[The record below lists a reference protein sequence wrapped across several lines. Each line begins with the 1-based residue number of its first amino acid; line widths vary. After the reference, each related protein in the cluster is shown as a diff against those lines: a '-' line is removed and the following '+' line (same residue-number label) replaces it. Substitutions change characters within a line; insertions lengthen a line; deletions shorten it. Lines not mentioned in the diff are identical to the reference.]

1 MKNIKEFIPLWKLV
15 KEDKCKFIIA
25 TSLII
30 ISNFLGVV
38 SGYLIGEAT
47 QYLTDT
53 KYTMSIL
60 YLVIYIIVNSV
71 EDVGLYNTG
80 SCMLELIE
88 SKVSR
93 KLGYF
98 TYKKAINLPAYAYEK
113 TSSGEVINRIVSD
126 ADSLSFA
133 FSRLV
138 ALISSL
144 TASLVVLVY
153 IFINS
158 WVLGIEIVI
167 FVGLL
172 YLVISKYDPML
183 INVHKE
189 RKKSQ
194 DKFTSL
200 VNESIRGIREI
211 KTLGVK
217 NNLISNMKEI
227 VTSVFN
233 KSKEEISIRK
243 TYNTLTFLLKIF
255 LEGVVF
261 ITCAFLIYK
270 GNITIGF
277 FITMTYYIYRFTNLI
292 DNINNFSQTY
302 QKIVVS
308 LQRVNEILENR
319 LYEDEKFGVEKISK
333 VKGLIEF
340 KNVSFAYPNEDN
352 IINDFNIKL
361 EPNKKIAIVGKSG
374 QGKSTLFNLITRIFD
389 AKEGL
394 ITLDNINMKDLT
406 EEELRKHI
414 SIIRQEPFIFNRTIL
429 ENFKII
435 DKNIELEEIS
445 KYTKMAYLDDYI
457 MSLPDK
463 YDTVLGEGGVNLS
476 GGQKQRLSIARTL
489 AKNSEVI
496 LFDEAT
502 SALDNSSQDYI
513 KKTIDNLIKDH
524 TVVIVAHR
532 LSTIMDADIIYLV
545 DKGKVVDSGTHNEL
559 LKTNKTYKN
568 LYETESFNK
577 AVKDNNKMTYK
588 PIALLGEQVAAGTN
602 YAVLALGESNGDT
615 KTYSINLLT
624 IYRELDG
631 NSTLISSANVPLA
644 QYTK

>member
-25 TSLII
+25 TLLII
-30 ISNFLGVV
+30 ISNFFSVV

-53 KYTMSIL
+53 KYAMSIL
-60 YLVIYIIVNSV
+60 YLVIYVIFNSV

-113 TSSGEVINRIVSD
+113 TSSGEVINRIVND
-126 ADSLSFA
+126 ADTLSFA

-144 TASLVVLVY
+144 TASLIVLVY

-158 WVLGIEIVI
+158 WVLGIEIII
-167 FVGLL
+167 FVGIL
-172 YLVISKYDPML
+172 YLVINKYDPML

-189 RKKSQ
+189 RKKMQ

-217 NNLISNMKEI
+217 NNLMSNMKEI
-227 VTSVFN
+227 IKSIFD
-233 KSKEEISIRK
+233 KSKEEVSIRK
-243 TYNTLTFLLKIF
+243 KYNALTFLLKIF
-255 LEGVVF
+255 LEGVAF

-270 GNITIGF
+270 GSITIGF
-277 FITMTYYIYRFTNLI
+277 FVTMTYYIYRFTNLI

-302 QKIVVS
+302 QKLIVS

-319 LYEDEKFGVEKISK
+319 LYEDEIFGNEKINK

-340 KNVSFAYPNEDN
+340 KNVSFSYPDEDN
-352 IINDFNIKL
+352 ILNNFNIKL

-374 QGKSTLFNLITRIFD
+374 QGKSTLFNLITRVFD
-389 AKEGL
+389 VKEGL
-394 ITLDNINMKDLT
+394 ITLDDVNIKDLT

-435 DKNIELEEIS
+435 NKDIELEDIR
-445 KYTKMAYLDDYI
+445 KYTKMSYLDDYI
-457 MSLPDK
+457 MSLPNG

-559 LKTNKTYKN
+559 LKTNKTYKK
-568 LYETESFNK
+568 LYETES
-577 AVKDNNKMTYK
+577 
-588 PIALLGEQVAAGTN
+588 L
-602 YAVLALGESNGDT
+602 
-615 KTYSINLLT
+615 
-624 IYRELDG
+624 
-631 NSTLISSANVPLA
+631 NS
-644 QYTK
+644 

>member
-60 YLVIYIIVNSV
+60 YLVIYVIFNSV

-435 DKNIELEEIS
+435 DKNIELEEIR

-496 LFDEAT
+496 LLDEAT

-568 LYETESFNK
+568 LYETES
-577 AVKDNNKMTYK
+577 
-588 PIALLGEQVAAGTN
+588 L
-602 YAVLALGESNGDT
+602 
-615 KTYSINLLT
+615 
-624 IYRELDG
+624 
-631 NSTLISSANVPLA
+631 NS
-644 QYTK
+644 

>member
-319 LYEDEKFGVEKISK
+319 LYEDEKFGVKKISK

-435 DKNIELEEIS
+435 DKNIELEEIR

-496 LFDEAT
+496 LLDEAT

-568 LYETESFNK
+568 LYETES
-577 AVKDNNKMTYK
+577 
-588 PIALLGEQVAAGTN
+588 L
-602 YAVLALGESNGDT
+602 
-615 KTYSINLLT
+615 
-624 IYRELDG
+624 
-631 NSTLISSANVPLA
+631 NS
-644 QYTK
+644 

>member
-30 ISNFLGVV
+30 ISNFLGVI

-60 YLVIYIIVNSV
+60 YLVIYVIFNSV

-113 TSSGEVINRIVSD
+113 TSSGEVINRIVND
-126 ADSLSFA
+126 ADTLSFA

-144 TASLVVLVY
+144 TASLIVLVY

-158 WVLGIEIVI
+158 WVLGIEIII
-167 FVGLL
+167 FVGIL
-172 YLVISKYDPML
+172 YLVINKYDPML

-189 RKKSQ
+189 RKKVQ

-217 NNLISNMKEI
+217 NNLMSNMKEI
-227 VTSVFN
+227 IKSIFD
-233 KSKEEISIRK
+233 KSKEEVSIRK
-243 TYNTLTFLLKIF
+243 KYNALTFLLKIF

-270 GNITIGF
+270 GSITIGF
-277 FITMTYYIYRFTNLI
+277 FVTMTYYIYRFTNLI

-302 QKIVVS
+302 QKLIVS

-319 LYEDEKFGVEKISK
+319 LYEDEIFGNEKINK
-333 VKGLIEF
+333 VKGIIEF
-340 KNVSFAYPNEDN
+340 KNVSFSYPDEDN
-352 IINDFNIKL
+352 ILNDFNIKL

-374 QGKSTLFNLITRIFD
+374 QGKSTLFNLITRVFD
-389 AKEGL
+389 VKEGL
-394 ITLDNINMKDLT
+394 ITLDDINIKDLT

-435 DKNIELEEIS
+435 NKDIELEDIR
-445 KYTKMAYLDDYI
+445 KYTKMSYLDDYI
-457 MSLPDK
+457 MSLPNG

-568 LYETESFNK
+568 LYETES
-577 AVKDNNKMTYK
+577 
-588 PIALLGEQVAAGTN
+588 L
-602 YAVLALGESNGDT
+602 
-615 KTYSINLLT
+615 
-624 IYRELDG
+624 
-631 NSTLISSANVPLA
+631 NS
-644 QYTK
+644 